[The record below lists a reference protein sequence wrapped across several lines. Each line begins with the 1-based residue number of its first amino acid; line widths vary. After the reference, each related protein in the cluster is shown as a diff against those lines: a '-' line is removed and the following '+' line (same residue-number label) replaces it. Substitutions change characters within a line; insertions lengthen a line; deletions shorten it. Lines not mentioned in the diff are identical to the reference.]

1 MRQIFLALLL
11 TLLSLAVQAQT
22 LTNSERR
29 QINSRVLT
37 AVEEYERFSS
47 LYDDEAEYYFE
58 TLFANDAGTTVFC
71 DMLGMPSYLKEISV
85 SEYIKLLR
93 SQSLNTTVTIK
104 DVVKGDMTFDNGEW
118 LIPVRF
124 RKSISYIDQ
133 GGYVFSVNEYYKTD
147 FNMVMNLCY
156 NPDADRCFVRS
167 IKGSIASDKSFPE
180 GRFAIVEQQNDMD
193 YRTARYMSTLKIDG
207 KPLEYNQFGQAI
219 ISKGEAKVNDA
230 DVAVSTETKYEG
242 FNYDVLTFRFV
253 PRNQRVRFHYGIAPF
268 AYGIKHSNEFVTGKS
283 SAHELSIDWGYAVP
297 LNDRSKMSFNVG
309 AGLSFSSLKLEYN
322 PTTEQTY
329 QCWYVTPDKR
339 TGQFVSKYVDY
350 KIYSASESIKYVDAF
365 VPVYVEM
372 EHIMNRIMTFSW
384 NVGFKAYFAMGA
396 QADSPY
402 RIKAEYDK
410 YHDNKYITVTLL
422 TPEEDLKK
430 PYFIEANTY
439 AKNDFDVSAMANL
452 GLDIDLYQKRL
463 YAMVRVGYEFGL
475 MKEYVSSG
483 AGGYKNKNQV
493 IYLYDNASGRERHVA
508 MNSLIS
514 GLDFR
519 RNSLWIS
526 FGVKFKM

>member
-1 MRQIFLALLL
+1 MRQIFLVLSL

-29 QINSRVLT
+29 QINSRVLV
-37 AVEEYERFSS
+37 AIEEYERFSS

-71 DMLGMPSYLKEISV
+71 DMLGMPSYLKDISV

-104 DVVKGDMTFDNGEW
+104 DVVKGDMTYENGEW

-156 NPDADRCFVRS
+156 NPSADRCFVRS
-167 IKGSIASDKSFPE
+167 IKGNIVSDKSFPE
-180 GRFAIVEQQNDMD
+180 GRFAIVEQQNEID
-193 YRTARYMSTLKIDG
+193 YRTSRYLSTLKIDG

-219 ISKGEAKVNDA
+219 IAKGEAKVNDP
-230 DVAVSTETKYEG
+230 DVAVSTDIKYEG
-242 FNYDVLTFRFV
+242 FNYDVLTFRFT
-253 PRNQRVRFHYGIAPF
+253 PRNQRLRFRYGFAPF
-268 AYGIKHSNEFVTGKS
+268 AYMVNHSNAFVSSKS
-283 SAHELSIDWGYAVP
+283 SANELSLDWGYSFP
-297 LNDRSKMSFNVG
+297 LNDKSKLSFNLG
-309 AGLSFSSLKLEYN
+309 AGLSFSSLKLTYE
-322 PTTEQTY
+322 PTSDQTY
-329 QCWYVTPDKR
+329 QCWYTTPDRR

-350 KIYSASESIKYVDAF
+350 KIFGATESMKYVDAF

-372 EHIMNRIMTFSW
+372 EHVLSRFMTFSW
-384 NVGFKAYFAMGA
+384 NVGFKAYLAMGA
-396 QADSPY
+396 QVDSPY
-402 RIKAEYDK
+402 SVNAEYLKSGDSK
-410 YHDNKYITVTLL
+410 FNKVTLL
-422 TPEEDLKK
+422 EYEFNK
-430 PYFIEANTY
+430 PYFIEAHSY
-439 AKNDFDVSAMANL
+439 AKNNFDVSAMANL
-452 GLDIDLYQKRL
+452 GVDIDVYKKRL
-463 YAMVRVGYEFGL
+463 YAMFRLGYEFGFL
-475 MKEYVSSG
+475 KEYDLSG
-483 AGGYKNKNQV
+483 AGGYKNTNQV
-493 IYLYDNASGRERHVA
+493 IYLYDEEFKREKHVA

-519 RNSLWIS
+519 RSSLWIS